1 MLKNFQ
7 ATLFKTGIFLILVF
21 FSNSLTAQE
30 KELLEKIEI
39 LERTVGNLNYELDKV
54 LKSSDDVILFDFVKD
69 IAYTDKV
76 RLTGPAAKIFN
87 PTAKGAGNPLVF
99 WSYIFI
105 PKDMNFDAEK
115 APLVV
120 LVHGGVHGNF
130 GLSNKHILR
139 ELLAQGYVVA
149 APEYRG
155 STGYGRAFQR
165 KIDYGGKEIDDTKA
179 LRDYM
184 VDNYSFID
192 ENRVGVMGWSH
203 GGMHA
208 LLNAFRFPESYNVA
222 FAGVPV
228 SDLIMRM
235 GAASPSYRKLFS
247 GNHHIG
253 KEPYQDIKEYR
264 KRSPAFNAH
273 KLEIP
278 LMVFANTNDDDVLIE
293 EVEHLISALKANQKD
308 FEYEIFEEIPGGH
321 HFDRIDTKFAKE
333 TRLRMYR
340 FLADHLK
347 PKKSFKNVKELNNAS
362 YLFQQ

>member
-7 ATLFKTGIFLILVF
+7 ATLFKTGIFLTLVF
-21 FSNSLTAQE
+21 FSSSLTAQE

-165 KIDYGGKEIDDTKA
+165 KIDYGGK
-179 LRDYM
+179 
-184 VDNYSFID
+184 
-192 ENRVGVMGWSH
+192 
-203 GGMHA
+203 
-208 LLNAFRFPESYNVA
+208 
-222 FAGVPV
+222 
-228 SDLIMRM
+228 
-235 GAASPSYRKLFS
+235 
-247 GNHHIG
+247 
-253 KEPYQDIKEYR
+253 
-264 KRSPAFNAH
+264 
-273 KLEIP
+273 
-278 LMVFANTNDDDVLIE
+278 
-293 EVEHLISALKANQKD
+293 
-308 FEYEIFEEIPGGH
+308 
-321 HFDRIDTKFAKE
+321 
-333 TRLRMYR
+333 
-340 FLADHLK
+340 
-347 PKKSFKNVKELNNAS
+347 
-362 YLFQQ
+362 